1 MNITMEYKV
10 KKLITEVLNNTL
22 KESKRKILDM
32 QKDKNCSAQIYE
44 QALDKC
50 KELEYAIQELERH
63 T

>member
-50 KELEYAIQELERH
+50 KELEYAIQELERY